1 MTRHFYLL
9 LTLTAL
15 LICLIGCTHRST
27 GDLLTQAKRMQSA
40 STDSML
46 FYLQQVREPGKL
58 TGTAQANYC
67 FLLYKATLWGTGKPK
82 DSLLQRCIPAFLQA
96 KDSTQWMQ
104 ARIAQANSFLYTQQP
119 DSALHYV
126 ALIEKEKQKMNDS
139 LKAPLF
145 TVAQIAH
152 AQKGSYPQALQLAD
166 SCLTLAKRMND
177 TLFIYRTLR
186 ARLGVLE
193 KMNRND
199 EFVAGSRELMQQL
212 DASRRY
218 RRLNYR
224 VAESLVTFFVRNK
237 DFAQALRYSQQLKH
251 YQRSRYDVPYYQL
264 IQGRIYDALHQTDSA
279 KVYYTLASNSLS
291 SYVAAEATSS
301 LFRLMDAEAYPE
313 QAFYLAQKEKEIH
326 NNMELE
332 LNTRIETKKYNE
344 TKLQNE
350 LYQLRLRQQKQE
362 LWMMGAVIILL
373 FIALVISFFYQ
384 YEKKRR
390 LLSEQNRHKEQIEE
404 RARQLQ
410 HENLLLH
417 KEAELST
424 LREKEAC
431 LRNKEHKL
439 REAIFRHISFFH
451 KLSSLHATDAENIGN
466 SNPSNQKIEVTD
478 AEWSE
483 IRAAVNDGFDNFTVR
498 LKRAYPQLTEKEIDF
513 CCLVKINTSVQDL
526 SDIYCVSKAAITKRK
541 YRIKTEKLGVCDES
555 SSLDQLLQRF

>member
-1 MTRHFYLL
+1 MKQHLYLL
-9 LTLTAL
+9 LTLLTL
-15 LICLIGCTHRST
+15 TICTTGCTHRST
-27 GDLLTQAKRMQSA
+27 ADLLAQAKRMENV

-46 FYLQQVREPGKL
+46 FYLQQIREPERL
-58 TGTAQANYC
+58 TGIAQANYC

-82 DSLLQRCIPAFLQA
+82 DSLLQQCIPAFLQA
-96 KDSTQWMQ
+96 KDSTQWMY
-104 ARIAQANSFLYTQQP
+104 ARLTQANSFVYTQQP

-126 ALIEKEKQKMNDS
+126 ALIEKERQAMNDS
-139 LKAPLF
+139 LRAPLLA
-145 TVAQIAH
+145 VARTAYM
-152 AQKGSYPQALQLAD
+152 QKGAYPQALQLAD

-186 ARLGVLE
+186 ARLAVWE

-199 EFVAGSRELMQQL
+199 EFVNGSRELMRQL
-212 DASRRY
+212 DASTRY
-218 RRLNYR
+218 RPLNYY
-224 VAESLVTFFVRNK
+224 VAESLVTFFLRSK
-237 DFAQALRYSQQLKH
+237 DFAQALDCSRQLKH

-264 IQGRIYDALHQTDSA
+264 MRGRIHAALHQTDSA
-279 KVYYTLASNSLS
+279 KAYYTLASNSLS

-301 LFRLMDAEAYPE
+301 LFRLMNTEAYPE
-313 QAFYLAQKEKEIH
+313 EAYYMAQKEKEIYH
-326 NNMELE
+326 NMEME
-332 LNTRIETKKYNE
+332 LNSRIESKKYNE

-362 LWMMGAVIILL
+362 LWMMGAVIMLL
-373 FIALVISFFYQ
+373 VTALIISFFYQ
-384 YEKKRR
+384 HEKKRR

-424 LREKEAC
+424 LREKEAW
-431 LRNKEHKL
+431 LRSKEHKL

-451 KLSSLHATDAENIGN
+451 KLSSLHTTGAENAGN
-466 SNPSNQKIEVTD
+466 GNPSSQKIEVTE

-483 IRAAVNDGFDNFTVR
+483 IRTAVNDGFDNFTIR

-513 CCLVKINTSVQDL
+513 CCLVKINTSLQDL

-541 YRIKTEKLGVCDES
+541 YRIKTEKLDVSDES